1 LTLDATG
8 GGARA
13 ASAPRLA
20 PPYHVIRNF
29 LDAEAVAA
37 LLEFALANEA
47 QYIPSTVYEQ
57 GHMPSVRVSSVLP
70 DFGRFDELL
79 RTTVRSQIPT
89 LTTTLR
95 VSPFEESRIEI
106 ELAAHNDGAF
116 YKPHI
121 DTFTGPKTDL
131 TAVRVIS
138 GVYYFHREPKAY
150 TGGALRLYDFQRD
163 ESEPH
168 FVDFEPEQNMFLAF
182 PSWARHEVRKVSC
195 PTRRFEDSRFAVNC
209 WVHAKLAPRAP

>member
-13 ASAPRLA
+13 ASTPRLA
-20 PPYHVIRNF
+20 PPYQVIRNF
-29 LDAEAVAA
+29 LDAETVAA
-37 LLEFALANEA
+37 LLDFAVSNEA
-47 QYIPSTVYEQ
+47 QYIPSTVYET
-57 GHMPSVRVSSVLP
+57 GHMPSVRISSVLP
-70 DFGRFDELL
+70 DFGRFEELL
-79 RTTVRSQIPT
+79 RTKVRSQIPA
-89 LTTTLR
+89 LTIALR
-95 VSPFEESRIEI
+95 IPPFAESRIEI
-106 ELAAHNDGAF
+106 ELVAHNDGAF

-150 TGGALRLYDFQRD
+150 SGGELRLYDFQRD
-163 ESEPH
+163 ESEPP
-168 FVDFEPEQNMFLAF
+168 FVDFVPEPNMFLAF

-195 PTRRFEDSRFAVNC
+195 PTHRFADSRFAVNC
-209 WVHAKLAPRAP
+209 WVHAKLVAQGT